1 MKLLFEPQFIFHATD
16 DARPVMYR
24 IRQIDSF
31 LDSNQGETE
40 TKMKSLIL
48 SKLNDEIAATAVIN
62 RVSMTNFYTIT
73 IDGDE
78 IVGVDN
84 ANYSLGDFKELIAIE
99 RLPEAHLFLYLE
111 TFPANVDA
119 EIHDYEL
126 EAYLPRY
133 VVDFT
138 GADLSEVDFTDTDY
152 SGAIFTGANLTNA
165 NFTNAK
171 LIKSIFTNANLTG
184 AVFSDA
190 DMRDSV
196 LTNATFSGRQSQ
208 SMDKT
213 FIGTNL
219 RYANLDNVHFK
230 NNNFTNADLR
240 HANIDH
246 TTFTKCKVAG
256 MLVHSAIGEP
266 IYNNTIGNPNI
277 DEMYVDENVDET
289 DEEEE
294 EEEEEEYDTW
304 GIVLIKLC
312 LDDNYVGANYV
323 GALDLIE
330 RNERDKIKYNMSL
343 QNPDGNTALGHVIN
357 GYDSST
363 SPKKE
368 ELIKLLIEDFSIK
381 YPTDDICGICL
392 TTLDG
397 KNGPNGP
404 AADVD
409 DPLFDPLF
417 DDNDVITVC
426 VNSHRF
432 HRKCILGVCD
442 ANDVATCPMCRKKL
456 IPSCDDEAL
465 DSKIKLP
472 LPIPKKFTQFIPDI
486 IKKKGGRQIKNK
498 TKSKK
503 NKLVKNKTKSKRNKL
518 VKNKTKSK
526 RNKLV
531 KRKTR
536 KYTKS

>member
-1 MKLLFEPQFIFHATD
+1 
-16 DARPVMYR
+16 MYR

-48 SKLNDEIAATAVIN
+48 SKLNDEIAVVIN

-171 LIKSIFTNANLTG
+171 LIKSIFTDANLTG

-208 SMDKT
+208 SMDNT
-213 FIGTNL
+213 FIRTNL

-240 HANIDH
+240 GANIDH
-246 TTFTKCKVAG
+246 TTFTNCKVAG

-266 IYNNTIGNPNI
+266 IYNNTIGDPNI

-289 DEEEE
+289 D

-312 LDDNYVGANYV
+312 LDDNYVGA
-323 GALDLIE
+323 LDLIK
-330 RNERDKIKYNMSL
+330 RRDKTTYNMSL

-357 GYDSST
+357 KYDNIT
-363 SPKKE
+363 LPEKE
-368 ELIKLLIEDFSIK
+368 ELIRLLIEDFSSK

-392 TTLDG
+392 TDLDG
-397 KNGPNGP
+397 NNGPNGP

-432 HRKCILGVCD
+432 HRKCIIGVCDARD

-472 LPIPKKFTQFIPDI
+472 LPIPKKFKHLIPPDI

-498 TKSKK
+498 PIKNKLKLVKKQTKSKKNKLVKKQTKSKK

-518 VKNKTKSK
+518 VTPFNI
-526 RNKLV
+526 
-531 KRKTR
+531 
-536 KYTKS
+536 YTF